1 MTSAAIRE
9 AFLSYYESRHAHARV
24 ASAPLV
30 PDDPTLL
37 LTIAGMVPFKRIFL
51 GEQPPPAVPRVASAQ
66 KCIRTNDIENV
77 GVTSRHQTFF
87 EMLGNFSFGDYF
99 KADAIPW
106 AWTLLTEVY
115 GIPPERLAVSVF
127 TDDDEAYR
135 LWAEVVGVP
144 ATRIQRLGEA
154 DNFWA
159 SGPTGPCGP
168 CSEIYYDFDPAS
180 TAPVDVTD
188 DDRFIEI
195 YNLVFMQHSRDAAGN
210 LSDLSSKNIDTG
222 LGLERLARVLQ
233 GVDSNFE
240 TDALAPILSAA
251 ADAAGLPRDLRGVT
265 PAQSVSLKVVGDHAR
280 AVLHLA
286 TDGVGASNVG
296 RGYVLRRLLRRMVRH
311 GRMLGVDGPF
321 VTDVLRVAAD
331 LAVEAGYTSVGDRL
345 DGVLTELAAEERR
358 FLTTLS
364 RGEDRLAETLAAAA
378 AAAPAGGGGGIVSGA
393 DAFELYDTYGFPV
406 ELTAE
411 AAAEAGLVLDMKGFE
426 AAMEAQRARARASR
440 PDAADVVHA
449 DDAAAVRAWAA
460 AAGPTRFDG
469 YDSLV
474 TAEATVL
481 ATLVERPGA
490 EVDGA
495 KQLAF
500 NEPASEGETVK
511 VILDA
516 TPFYAVGGG
525 QVADGGTLTAGPAG
539 ADATASIRVTAVT
552 REPTSGAYIHVGVV
566 TAGRL
571 ATGDTVTAAVT
582 PVARRRAAA
591 HHSATHLLAAALRE
605 TLPDGS
611 TITQAGSAVDADRLR
626 FDITYPRALTPA
638 EVAAVEARVNN
649 WVAAALPADVTT
661 TSLDAAIAAGAIAL
675 AGEKYADASAVRV
688 VAFGD
693 ASVELCGGTHV
704 ANSAD
709 IGPFKITAETG
720 IAAGVRR
727 LEAVAGTAVLP
738 LLSARDATVRSL
750 TATLACGADDLP
762 TRVAALAEDA
772 RACAKEAER
781 LRAELTA
788 ARAAALLPTASPVG
802 GDGDAATPGAT
813 LLVGRVDDG
822 GAEALKVAAESL
834 RSSLGDRSVVV
845 LGGSTPDGKVS
856 LVVAVGQGVVAAKSG
871 KGGGVHAGKLV
882 AEVAKLTGG
891 GGGGRPALAQAGG
904 RDVSQLDAALRH
916 ARALVEA
923 SFA

>member
-9 AFLSYYESRHAHARV
+9 AFLAYYESRHAHVRV
-24 ASAPLV
+24 ASAPLI

-51 GEQPPPAVPRVASAQ
+51 GERPPPAVPRVASAQ

-127 TDDDEAYR
+127 ADDDEAYR
-135 LWAEVVGVP
+135 LWVEVVGVP
-144 ATRIQRLGEA
+144 AARIQRLGEE

-180 TAPVDVTD
+180 AAPVDVTD
-188 DDRFIEI
+188 DNRFIEI

-210 LSDLSSKNIDTG
+210 LSDLASKNIDTG

-251 ADAAGLPRDLRGVT
+251 AAAAGLPPDMRAVT
-265 PAQSVSLKVVGDHAR
+265 PAQAVSLKVVGDHAR

-286 TDGVGASNVG
+286 VDGVGASNVG

-311 GRMLGVDGPF
+311 GRLLGVDGPF
-321 VTDVLRVAAD
+321 VTDVLRVAAG

-345 DGVLTELAAEERR
+345 EGVLTELAAEERR

-378 AAAPAGGGGGIVSGA
+378 EAAPAGGGGGVVSGA
-393 DAFELYDTYGFPV
+393 DAFELYDTFGFPV

-411 AAAEAGLVLDMKGFE
+411 AAADAGLSLDMEGFA
-426 AAMEAQRARARASR
+426 AAMEAQRARARAAR
-440 PDAADVVHA
+440 PGAADVVHA

-469 YDSLV
+469 YDTLV
-474 TAEATVL
+474 TSEATVL
-481 ATLVERPGA
+481 ATLVERPDAGGG
-490 EVDGA
+490 GA

-500 NEPASEGETVK
+500 NEPATEGETVK

-525 QVADGGTLTAGPAG
+525 QVADGGTLSAGPAG
-539 ADATASIRVTAVT
+539 ADATAAVRVTAVT
-552 REPTSGAYIHVGVV
+552 REPASGAFIHTGVV

-571 ATGDTVTAAVT
+571 AT
-582 PVARRRAAA
+582 
-591 HHSATHLLAAALRE
+591 HLLAAALRA

-611 TITQAGSAVDADRLR
+611 TVTQAGSAVDADRLR
-626 FDITYPRALTPA
+626 FDISYPRALTAA
-638 EVAAVEARVNN
+638 EVAAVEARVND
-649 WVAAALPADVTT
+649 WVAAALPASVTT
-661 TSLDAAIAAGAIAL
+661 TNLDEAVAAGAVAL

-693 ASVELCGGTHV
+693 ASTELCGGTHV
-704 ANSAD
+704 ANTAD
-709 IGPFKITAETG
+709 IGPFKITAEVG

-738 LLSARDATVRSL
+738 LLAARDATVRAL
-750 TATLACGADDLP
+750 TATLACGADELP
-762 TRVAALAEDA
+762 A
-772 RACAKEAER
+772 R
-781 LRAELTA
+781 
-788 ARAAALLPTASPVG
+788 
-802 GDGDAATPGAT
+802 
-813 LLVGRVDDG
+813 
-822 GAEALKVAAESL
+822 
-834 RSSLGDRSVVV
+834 
-845 LGGSTPDGKVS
+845 
-856 LVVAVGQGVVAAKSG
+856 
-871 KGGGVHAGKLV
+871 
-882 AEVAKLTGG
+882 
-891 GGGGRPALAQAGG
+891 AGG
-904 RDVSQLDAALRH
+904 RDVAQLDAALRR
-916 ARALVEA
+916 ARELVEA
-923 SFA
+923 AFA

>member
-1 MTSAAIRE
+1 MSSAAIRE
-9 AFLSYYESRHAHARV
+9 AFLSYYESRHGHARV
-24 ASAPLV
+24 PSASLI

-37 LTIAGMVPFKRIFL
+37 LTIAGMVPFKRVFL
-51 GEQPPPAVPRVASAQ
+51 GERPPPAVPRVASAQ

-106 AWTLLTEVY
+106 AWSLLTDVY
-115 GIPPERLAVSVF
+115 GIPAERLAVSVYA
-127 TDDDEAYR
+127 DDDEAYR

-144 ATRIQRLGEA
+144 PARIQRLGEE

-180 TAPVDVTD
+180 AAPVDVTD
-188 DDRFIEI
+188 DGRFIEI

-210 LSDLSSKNIDTG
+210 LSDLASKNIDTG

-240 TDALAPILSAA
+240 TDALAPILRAA
-251 ADAAGLPRDLRGVT
+251 AAAAGLPPDLRAVT
-265 PAQSVSLKVVGDHAR
+265 PAQAVSLKVVGDHAR

-286 TDGVGASNVG
+286 VDGVGASNVG

-311 GRMLGVDGPF
+311 GRLLGVDGPF
-321 VTDVLRVAAD
+321 VTDVLRVAAG
-331 LAVEAGYTSVGDRL
+331 LAVEAGYTAVGDRL
-345 DGVLTELAAEERR
+345 EGVLAELATEERR

-378 AAAPAGGGGGIVSGA
+378 AAAPPGGGGGVVSGA
-393 DAFELYDTYGFPV
+393 DAFELYDTFGFPV

-411 AAAEAGLVLDMKGFE
+411 AAADAGLSLDTEGFE
-426 AAMEAQRARARASR
+426 AAMEAQRARARAAR
-440 PDAADVVHA
+440 PGAADVVHA

-469 YDSLV
+469 YDALV
-474 TAEATVL
+474 TAEATVQ
-481 ATLVERPGA
+481 ATLVERPDAAGG
-490 EVDGA
+490 GA
-495 KQLAF
+495 KALAF
-500 NEPASEGETVK
+500 NEPATEGDTVK
-511 VILDA
+511 VILDV

-539 ADATASIRVTAVT
+539 ADATATVRVTGVT
-552 REPTSGAYIHVGVV
+552 REPASGAYIHAGVV

-571 ATGDTVTAAVT
+571 SVGDTVTAAVT

-591 HHSATHLLAAALRE
+591 HHSATHLLAAALRA
-605 TLPDGS
+605 TLPDGES
-611 TITQAGSAVDADRLR
+611 ITQAGSAVDAERLR
-626 FDITYPRALTPA
+626 FDIAYPRALTPA
-638 EVAAVEARVNN
+638 EVAAVEALVND
-649 WVAAALPADVTT
+649 WVDAALPATVTT
-661 TSLDAAIAAGAIAL
+661 TSLDAAVAAGAVAL

-693 ASVELCGGTHV
+693 ASAELCGGTHV
-704 ANSAD
+704 ANTAD
-709 IGPFKITAETG
+709 IGPFKITSEAG

-738 LLSARDATVRSL
+738 LLCARDATVRSL
-750 TATLACGADDLP
+750 TAALACGPDELP
-762 TRVAALAEDA
+762 GRVAALADDA
-772 RACAKEAER
+772 RAGAKAADR

-802 GDGDAATPGAT
+802 AAAAGCT

-822 GAEALKVAAESL
+822 GADALKAAAESL
-834 RSSLGDRSVVV
+834 GRALGDRSVVV
-845 LGGSTPDGKVS
+845 LGGATPDGKVA
-856 LVVAVGQGVVAAKSG
+856 LVVAAAAGVVAAKSG

-904 RDVSQLDAALRH
+904 RDVAKLDAALDR
-916 ARALVEA
+916 ARELVEA
-923 SFA
+923 AFA